1 VTRWLRRQA
10 DDQVIAA
17 TSSSG
22 IRSVFC
28 YCPTP
33 RLVSWSPFTTNPEWL
48 GDHVLPKFDEL
59 AGSAPWANGRVTLG
73 FAFDG
78 FRFLPKEIL
87 GTLMD
92 KLRENQV
99 QLITYHYSRVAD
111 QGLASQTV
119 ALHKLGI
126 LDERWLVSHGGNPD
140 QADADIYQQLGMHV
154 SSTPSTELQMAM
166 GSPVAAFRDDLGDS
180 MPRCCSLGIDCHSNN
195 SAFIPGEARLG
206 LQSARASR
214 GEVGQCSPSHRTYI
228 KTEFGKQRYIAQN
241 KTPKSTYYTVAEA
254 YNLATIRGARAAKM
268 GDRVGSIAK
277 GKQADLVIFSGTSPG
292 MVAAAQH
299 DPVAA
304 VVLHSNPGD
313 IEYVIIDGV
322 IRKSAGKLINVDVDE
337 KAQMHAGQSEV
348 SWEDIAEQVIERRQV
363 LQNKIEQIDVEAAT
377 SELIDQWHIDRSK
390 LVDEL

>member
-1 VTRWLRRQA
+1 VVRRQLLTSVTSTTPPNIVGLPAFYKVSLLLRPQA

-33 RLVSWSPFTTNPEWL
+33 KLASWSPFTTNPEWL
-48 GDHVLPKFDEL
+48 GDHVLSKFDEL

-78 FRFLPKEIL
+78 FRFLPKETL
-87 GTLMD
+87 RALMD
-92 KLRENQV
+92 QLQKNKV

-119 ALHKLGI
+119 ALHGLGV

-140 QADADIYQQLGMHV
+140 QADADIYRRLGMHV

-206 LQSARASR
+206 LQSARVSR
-214 GEVGQCSPSHRTYI
+214 GEVS
-228 KTEFGKQRYIAQN
+228 
-241 KTPKSTYYTVAEA
+241 YYG
-254 YNLATIRGARAAKM
+254 I
-268 GDRVGSIAK
+268 
-277 GKQADLVIFSGTSPG
+277 TSS
-292 MVAAAQH
+292 V
-299 DPVAA
+299 
-304 VVLHSNPGD
+304 
-313 IEYVIIDGV
+313 Y
-322 IRKSAGKLINVDVDE
+322 
-337 KAQMHAGQSEV
+337 
-348 SWEDIAEQVIERRQV
+348 
-363 LQNKIEQIDVEAAT
+363 
-377 SELIDQWHIDRSK
+377 
-390 LVDEL
+390 